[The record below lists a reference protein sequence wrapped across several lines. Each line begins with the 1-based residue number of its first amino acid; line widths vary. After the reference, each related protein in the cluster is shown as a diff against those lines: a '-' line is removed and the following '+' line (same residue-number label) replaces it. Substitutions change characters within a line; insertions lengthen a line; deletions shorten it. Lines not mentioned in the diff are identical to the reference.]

1 MFQNLSDRLQAVIT
15 RLTGRGK
22 LNEADVDAAMREVRM
37 ALLEADVNF
46 QVVKE
51 FVAKVRERAVGEDVL
66 GSLTPGQTVVKIV
79 RDELASL
86 MGGGESKLVFSGR
99 IPNVIM
105 LVGLHGSGKTTAAA
119 KLANL
124 LRKQG
129 RHPELVACD
138 VYRPAAIEQLETL
151 GRELGVPVY
160 RGEGTDAV
168 AIARAGVRDA
178 RENLRDV
185 VIVDTAGRLHI
196 DEEMMAEAAAIRDAV
211 RPDQVLMVVD
221 AMTGQDA
228 VNVAKAF
235 AERVDFDGVV
245 ISKLDGDA
253 RGGAAISVKAVTG
266 KPVKFASV
274 GEKLDALEVFHPDRM
289 ADRILG
295 MGDVLTLIEK
305 AQEQVEEKETSE
317 LEKRVRE
324 GQFTLDDFLE
334 QLRQLRKMGSLD
346 SILGMIPGLDRAQI
360 KDAKIDEKA
369 LDRTGATI
377 QSMTAAERA
386 KPQIIN
392 GQRRERI
399 AKGAG
404 VTVFDVN
411 QLLKQFNEM
420 RKMMKQLTAGGG
432 GKGGKRRRFGLPGG
446 GFPGG
451 AGGGPPFR

>member
-79 RDELASL
+79 RDELATL

-105 LVGLHGSGKTTAAA
+105 LVGLQGSGKTTAAA

-138 VYRPAAIEQLETL
+138 VYRPAAIEQLEML
-151 GRELGVPVY
+151 GGELGVPVY
-160 RGEGTDAV
+160 RGEGTDVV
-168 AIARAGVRDA
+168 AIAKAGVRDA

-185 VIVDTAGRLHI
+185 VIVDTAGRLHV
-196 DEEMMAEAAAIRDAV
+196 DEEMMTEAAAIRDAV
-211 RPDQVLMVVD
+211 RPDQVLMVID

-253 RGGAAISVKAVTG
+253 RGGAALSVKAVTG

-274 GEKLDALEVFHPDRM
+274 GEKLDSLEVFHPDRM

-305 AQEQVEEKETSE
+305 AQEQVEEKETAE
-317 LEKRVRE
+317 LEKRVHE

-334 QLRQLRKMGSLD
+334 QLRQLKKMGSLD
-346 SILGMIPGLDRAQI
+346 SILGMIPGINRAQM
-360 KDAKIDEKA
+360 KDAKIDEKV
-369 LDRTGATI
+369 LDRTGAII

-392 GQRRERI
+392 GQHRERI

-404 VTVFDVN
+404 ATVFDVN

-432 GKGGKRRRFGLPGG
+432 GKGGKRRRSGMPGG

-451 AGGGPPFR
+451 PGSGLPFR

>member
-185 VIVDTAGRLHI
+185 VIVDTAGRLHV